1 MEHQCP
7 PSTICHAPPAMRI
20 NILDSM
26 NMTFSNS
33 IKAFERAKQLI
44 PGGVNSPVRAFKS
57 VQANPVFIQSAGGCR
72 IRDIDGNDYIDFVAS
87 WGPLILG
94 HARPEIVEAIQK
106 AAGKGTSYGAPT
118 LIENEMAELI
128 TAMVPS
134 VEKVRMVNS
143 GTEATMS
150 ALRLARGY
158 TGRDL
163 VVKFAGCYHGHADS
177 FLIKA
182 GSGAITL
189 GLPDSP
195 GVTKASAQNTLIAE
209 YNNLTSAERLF
220 KERGNEI
227 AAVILEVV
235 PGNMG
240 VILPAPGF
248 LEGLRKLTSAY
259 GSLLIFDEVIT
270 GFRLSA
276 GGAQQLFGIEPDL
289 TTLGKIIG
297 GGLPVGAYGGRAE
310 IMNLLAPQGPVYQ
323 AGTLSGNP
331 LAMAAGTAML
341 NILKNNPEIYV
352 NLENK
357 AGKLEAE
364 LRNNLLRHG
373 IPGVINRIG
382 SMMTLFFTEEQKVE
396 NFEQAM
402 KSNTARYGSYFR
414 KSLESGIYLAPS
426 QFECLFVS
434 DAHTD
439 DDIDRFIE
447 VNDRVLAGLAQSA

>member
-1 MEHQCP
+1 
-7 PSTICHAPPAMRI
+7 
-20 NILDSM
+20 M
-26 NMTFSNS
+26 NYKNS
-33 IKAFERAKQLI
+33 IQAFNEAKKLI

-57 VQANPVFIQSAGGCR
+57 VQADPVFIKKAKGAR
-72 IRDIDGNDYIDFVAS
+72 IWDIDDHEYIDFVAS

-94 HARPEIVEAIQK
+94 HAHEEIVEAIK
-106 AAGKGTSYGAPT
+106 EATEKGTSYGAPT
-118 LIENEMAELI
+118 LAETEMAELI
-128 TAMVPS
+128 TSMVPS

-150 ALRLARGY
+150 ALRLARGF

-195 GVTKASAQNTLIAE
+195 GVTKAAAQNTLTAE
-209 YNNLTSAERLF
+209 YNNLQSVEQLF
-220 KERGNEI
+220 EARGNEI
-227 AAVILEVV
+227 AAVILEPVA
-235 PGNMG
+235 GNMG
-240 VILPAPGF
+240 VVLPEPGF
-248 LEGLRKLTSAY
+248 LQGLRTLTQKY

-270 GFRLSA
+270 GFRLA
-276 GGAQQLFGIEPDL
+276 PGGAQERFGITPDL

-297 GGLPVGAYGGRAE
+297 GGLPVGAYGGKAE
-310 IMNLLAPQGPVYQ
+310 IMNQLAPEGPVYQ

-331 LAMAAGTAML
+331 LAMAAGKVML
-341 NILKNNPEIYV
+341 KTLNENPDIYSE
-352 NLENK
+352 LERK
-357 AGKLEAE
+357 AAKLEKG
-364 LRNNLLRHG
+364 LRDNLNKTGVSG
-373 IPGVINRIG
+373 IINRIG
-382 SMMTLFFTEEQKVE
+382 SMMTLFFTEEKNVKS
-396 NFEQAM
+396 FDQAM
-402 KSNTARYGSYFR
+402 TSDTGCYARYFK

-439 DDIDRFIE
+439 ADIDCIIAASE
-447 VNDRVLAGLAQSA
+447 NALKSL